1 LFNGGLWSIGDRGY
15 TPFQGGTNVF
25 SFNDAVDLIR
35 GKHDIHV
42 GIDLR
47 ANQMNVGTEAFQDGF
62 WIPLGLFSGNAQADL
77 TLGYVSISEHDQ
89 TFNGPVTGRRWKI
102 IRPFVEDDWRIT
114 KDLTLNLGLAWDLT
128 TTITETAGR
137 LADYIPPA
145 IATGANATTGELLVA
160 NQGGVNASA
169 GISMYWADLEP
180 RIGAAYKILGSD
192 KTVLRGGFAI
202 YHDSAWSQGAQG
214 LWQNPPFFA
223 EGDIFQFGGC
233 PMATPSG
240 GVPACGAKG
249 TVTSIS
255 SGFPIFNT
263 PPTLSTFT
271 GTLFYQPRDFRPGQV
286 SQWNVNV
293 ERQLPGNI
301 VLTAGYAGSHG
312 NHILISGNA
321 LDTNGPSGCVA
332 GGSYTLG
339 CAPGGGPYISPFTP
353 PGFNAILEFGD
364 LGKTSYNSLQIKAET
379 KSSRHGLYG
388 LFAYTYSH
396 TYDNGLSDGLGSE
409 LSAPYFPLPNWQK
422 LDWAPS
428 QIDAHNNFTG
438 SVIYDLPFGRG
449 KKFGNSWSNT
459 ADSIL
464 GGWQL
469 TLIQKITSGFA
480 DPLINSLN
488 NSNVSFN
495 TGGNGNNFNRP
506 NQVAGCNPYANQTKT
521 QYINPACFTQPA
533 KGQLGDASRV
543 PVYGP
548 DFVNTDFSVIKQFRL
563 PWENM
568 GLNFRAEFFNLFNHP
583 QFGQPISD
591 INAIGFGAANST
603 VNNPRVLQF
612 GLKLTF

>member
-1 LFNGGLWSIGDRGY
+1 
-15 TPFQGGTNVF
+15 
-25 SFNDAVDLIR
+25 
-35 GKHDIHV
+35 
-42 GIDLR
+42 
-47 ANQMNVGTEAFQDGF
+47 
-62 WIPLGLFSGNAQADL
+62 
-77 TLGYVSISEHDQ
+77 
-89 TFNGPVTGRRWKI
+89 
-102 IRPFVEDDWRIT
+102 
-114 KDLTLNLGLAWDLT
+114 
-128 TTITETAGR
+128 

-145 IATGANATTGELLVA
+145 IATGANAVTGQLLVA

-169 GISMYWADLEP
+169 GIDMYWADLEP
-180 RIGAAYKILGSD
+180 RIGAAYKVLGSD
-192 KTVLRGGFAI
+192 KTVIRGGFAM

-223 EGDIFQFGGC
+223 EGDVFQFGGC
-233 PMATPSG
+233 PVATPSG
-240 GVPACGAKG
+240 GVPACGPGG

-255 SGFPIFNT
+255 NGFQMFNT

-286 SQWNVNV
+286 AQWNVNV

-301 VLTAGYAGSHG
+301 VLTVGYAGSHG

-332 GGSYTLG
+332 GGTYTLG
-339 CAPGGGPYISPFTP
+339 CAPGGAPFISPFTP

-364 LGKTSYNSLQIKAET
+364 IGKTTYNSLQIKAET
-379 KSSRHGLYG
+379 KSTRYG
-388 LFAYTYSH
+388 VYALFAYTYSH
-396 TYDNGLSDGLGSE
+396 TYDNGLSDGLGSL
-409 LSAPYFPLPNWQK
+409 LSAPYFPLPNWQN

-428 QIDAHNNFTG
+428 QIDLHHNFTG
-438 SVIYDLPFGRG
+438 TVIYDLPFGRG
-449 KKFGNSWSNT
+449 KKFGNSWSDVAN
-459 ADSIL
+459 SLL

-469 TLIQKITSGFA
+469 TLIEKITSGFA
-480 DPLINSLN
+480 DPLIDSQN
-488 NSNVSFN
+488 NSGVSFN

-506 NQVAGCNPYANQTKT
+506 DRVAGCNTSANQTKI
-521 QYINPACFTQPA
+521 QFINPACFPQPA
-533 KGQLGDASRV
+533 NGHLGNASRV

-568 GLNFRAEFFNLFNHP
+568 GLNFRAEFFNLFNHA

-591 INAIGFGAANST
+591 INAIGFGAVNST
-603 VNNPRVLQF
+603 VNNPRLIQF